1 MDEWV
6 CKLIFYTVIIMYKFL
21 LLLLI
26 ANIGSSFALGLSD
39 FAPNFL
45 KNMNT
50 TKESSDKTL
59 KIHKNNKPIV
69 KFNCN
74 TNQSGTLNIFCGNSE
89 SFAVFSD
96 SSLSDNDPT
105 TANDANA
112 ISKSR
117 NFAIPDANQSS
128 FRTTQSDVVQ
138 KTPQEALFHSLSVP
152 IQTSKNL
159 NFNISP
165 QQIELN
171 IKY

>member
-1 MDEWV
+1 M
-6 CKLIFYTVIIMYKFL
+6 
-21 LLLLI
+21 
-26 ANIGSSFALGLSD
+26 
-39 FAPNFL
+39 
-45 KNMNT
+45 
-50 TKESSDKTL
+50 
-59 KIHKNNKPIV
+59 
-69 KFNCN
+69 
-74 TNQSGTLNIFCGNSE
+74 
-89 SFAVFSD
+89 
-96 SSLSDNDPT
+96 SDNDPT